1 MVRPTVSR
9 ACGRL
14 GRVLLAIVACVLA
27 AASPAAA
34 DPPGPTDY
42 RSTVVGLEPDPG
54 GAVQG
59 RLIGGDSFF
68 ELTVAAGTEVVV
80 LGYQGEPFVR
90 VAPDGTVERNE
101 RSPSR
106 WLNDDRFGDRPV
118 PADARADAEPDWRP
132 VASGGTYAWHDH
144 RAHWMSPTHP
154 PGAEP
159 GDTVLEAVIPLMVD
173 GGQVEV
179 VVRSVLLAAP
189 SPLPAIVGVVLAT
202 AGLALAVLVIRR
214 PWAVPGLGALWA
226 ALALVTGGWAY
237 LSVPRITGP
246 SLTLWVGPLIALIAL
261 GVAAV
266 LADRGPRS
274 QIVRLACL
282 LLGAYELVWWTW
294 TRRTAL
300 SRSLI
305 PSDAPAALDRA
316 TLAASAVTG
325 VTMGLV
331 ALLTVG
337 LRATTAGPAGPVS
350 RSAGSASSAR
360 SPR

>member
-1 MVRPTVSR
+1 MIGPNAR
-9 ACGRL
+9 RL
-14 GRVLLAIVACVLA
+14 GLA
-27 AASPAAA
+27 AVVALVCLLLWAGPVAA

-42 RSTVVGLEPDPG
+42 RSTVVGIEPDPG
-54 GAVQG
+54 GAVSA

-68 ELTVAAGTEVVV
+68 ELTVASGTEVTV

-90 VAPDGTVERNE
+90 FNPDGTVDRNE

-118 PADARADAEPDWRP
+118 PTEATADAEADWQP
-132 VASGGTYAWHDH
+132 VADDGTYAWHDH
-144 RAHWMSPTHP
+144 RAHWMSPSHP

-159 GDTVLEAVIPLMVD
+159 GDIVLEAVIPLLVD
-173 GGQVEV
+173 GRQVEV

-189 SPLPAIVGVVLAT
+189 SPVPAVAGVVLVG
-202 AGLALAVLVIRR
+202 AGLAAAALVLRR
-214 PWAVPGLGALWA
+214 PWAVPALA
-226 ALALVTGGWAY
+226 ALCAFLALVMGAWAY
-237 LSVPRITGP
+237 LSVPRVTGP
-246 SLTLWVGPLIALIAL
+246 SLTLWVGPLVALVAL
-261 GVAAV
+261 AAAA
-266 LADRGPRS
+266 LLPERGPRA
-274 QIVRLACL
+274 QIARVACL

-305 PSDAPAALDRA
+305 PSDAPAWLDRA
-316 TLAASAVTG
+316 TLAASAVAGLT
-325 VTMGLV
+325 VGLV
-331 ALLTVG
+331 ALLTVA
-337 LRATTAGPAGPVS
+337 LRAATAGPAGPAS

>member
-1 MVRPTVSR
+1 M
-9 ACGRL
+9 
-14 GRVLLAIVACVLA
+14 LLAAVVLVLA
-27 AASPAAA
+27 AAGPAAA

-54 GAVQG
+54 GAVAA

-68 ELTVAAGTEVVV
+68 ELTVAAGTEVTV

-90 VAPDGTVERNE
+90 FTADGTVERNE

-106 WLNDDRFGDRPV
+106 WLNDDRYADRPV
-118 PADARADAEPDWRP
+118 PAGATADAEPDWRP
-132 VASGGTYAWHDH
+132 VARGGTYAWHDH

-159 GDTVLEAVIPLMVD
+159 GDTVLEAVIPLLMN

-179 VVRSVLLAAP
+179 VVRSVLLASP
-189 SPLPAIVGVVLAT
+189 SPMPAVLGVALAA
-202 AGLALAVLVIRR
+202 AGLALAVLALRR
-214 PWAVPGLGALWA
+214 PWAVPALAVLWA
-226 ALALVTGGWAY
+226 VLALIVGAWAY

-246 SLTLWVGPLIALIAL
+246 SPTLWVGPVVAVVSL
-261 GVAAV
+261 GVAVALGDGAV
-266 LADRGPRS
+266 RAR
-274 QIVRLACL
+274 VARLLCL
-282 LLGAYELVWWTW
+282 LLGGYELVWWSW

-305 PSDAPAALDRA
+305 PSDAPAPLDRA
-316 TLAASAVTG
+316 VLAGAAVTG
-325 VTMGLV
+325 ATVCLV
-331 ALLTVG
+331 ALLTVV
-337 LRATTAGPAGPVS
+337 LRAATAAPAGPAS
-350 RSAGSASSAR
+350 RSAGSGLSAR

>member
-1 MVRPTVSR
+1 MGAALV
-9 ACGRL
+9 AL
-14 GRVLLAIVACVLA
+14 VLLAVGAG
-27 AASPAAA
+27 PAAA

-54 GAVQG
+54 GAVVA

-68 ELTVAAGTEVVV
+68 ELTVAPGTAVMV

-90 VAPDGTVERNE
+90 FNGDGTVERNE

-106 WLNDDRFGDRPV
+106 WLNDDRFGNRTV
-118 PADARADAEPDWRP
+118 PADASADAEPDWRS
-132 VASGGTYAWHDH
+132 VAAGGTYAWHDH
-144 RAHWMSPTHP
+144 RAHWMSPSHP

-159 GDTVLEAVIPLMVD
+159 GDTVLEAVIPLTVD

-179 VVRSVLLAAP
+179 VVRSVLLPAP
-189 SPLPAIVGVVLAT
+189 SPLPAIAGVGLAA
-202 AGLALAVLVIRR
+202 AGLAAAVLLIRR
-214 PWAVPGLGALWA
+214 PWAVPMLAAVCAL
-226 ALALVTGGWAY
+226 LALVVGAWAY

-246 SLTLWVGPLIALIAL
+246 SLTLWVGPLVALVAF
-261 GVAAV
+261 VAATV
-266 LADRGPRS
+266 LPEHGPRA
-274 QIVRLACL
+274 QIARVASL

-305 PSDAPAALDRA
+305 PSDAPAWLDRA
-316 TLAASAVTG
+316 TLAASG
-325 VTMGLV
+325 VAGLMVGLV
-331 ALLTVG
+331 ALLTVV
-337 LRATTAGPAGPVS
+337 LSAATAGPAGRAS
-350 RSAGSASSAR
+350 RSAGSGLSAR